1 MLSAEKLTI
10 SASCER
16 NSLLDYFEKKE
27 TVTGQLQGQYYKVL
41 LGKLKTTIVE
51 GDWPRK

>member
-1 MLSAEKLTI
+1 MLLAEKVMT

-27 TVTGQLQGQYYKVL
+27 TVTGQYYKVL